1 MSNLIEDN
9 KQRDFWVWID
19 PSNWLV
25 RHSIEVL
32 GKFSSNPQFEE
43 NESNLMFIPN
53 PKFKGS
59 ISPFQHGMINYYLA
73 DYNLEI
79 NREYDF
85 KNYPSR
91 LNSIFLLPS
100 EDEAYKYKER
110 HINHVGNRIL
120 KKVKTI
126 GSYQYSYHDSS
137 WIDFMR
143 LSHSM
148 DDKSI
153 RKITH
158 SYWKGIN
165 VTDCE
170 LKSKGSNWNQKPIIE
185 VLYLGQ
191 IEFYERKIS

>member
-1 MSNLIEDN
+1 MSNLIEDS
-9 KQRDFWVWID
+9 KQLDFWIWID

-25 RHSIEVL
+25 RHSIEV
-32 GKFSSNPQFEE
+32 
-43 NESNLMFIPN
+43 NESNLMYIPN

-59 ISPFQHGMINYYLA
+59 ISPFQYGMINYYMA

-100 EDEAYKYKER
+100 EDEAHKYQKR
-110 HINHVGNRIL
+110 HMNHVGNRIL
-120 KKVKTI
+120 KKVKKV
-126 GSYQYSYHDSS
+126 GNYQYSYHDSS

-153 RKITH
+153 YNVTH
-158 SYWKGIN
+158 SYWNGIN
-165 VTDCE
+165 VSNCA
-170 LKSKGSNWNQKPIIE
+170 LRSKGSSWKQEPIIE
-185 VLYLGQ
+185 ILYLGQ
-191 IEFYERKIS
+191 IEFYDGMLS